1 MSKTVLNDINAFI
14 KDYAGKD
21 MGEKEWYGIDL
32 EYGYFVL
39 CKYFN
44 VSKTFESTINLFD
57 TSGNLIMDI
66 FVDSIVKVYKMEKEN
81 PKWETL
87 YSITG
92 DEKPKLKRREIK
104 WKIKKSNVEYFPFVM
119 DILDNGKELVFGN
132 DDDLENIYKLF
143 DKYDYLELTSNGM
156 LYGVKNDKFIHFTD
170 NLTDGEPMPLDYGFM
185 YELDLMYERIKE
197 VK

>member
-57 TSGNLIMDI
+57 TSGNLIMGI
-66 FVDSIVKVYKMEKEN
+66 FVDSIIQVYNGYACQKGVSLCRQARSVFCRN
-81 PKWETL
+81 I
-87 YSITG
+87 SIKGTG
-92 DEKPKLKRREIK
+92 CLLHCVHI
-104 WKIKKSNVEYFPFVM
+104 SFQMN
-119 DILDNGKELVFGN
+119 
-132 DDDLENIYKLF
+132 
-143 DKYDYLELTSNGM
+143 S
-156 LYGVKNDKFIHFTD
+156 IHYQ
-170 NLTDGEPMPLDYGFM
+170 NMGQ
-185 YELDLMYERIKE
+185 
-197 VK
+197 